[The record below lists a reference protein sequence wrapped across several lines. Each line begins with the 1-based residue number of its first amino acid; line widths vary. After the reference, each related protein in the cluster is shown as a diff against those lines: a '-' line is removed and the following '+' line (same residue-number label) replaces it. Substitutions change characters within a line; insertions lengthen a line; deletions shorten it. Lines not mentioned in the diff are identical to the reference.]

1 MMNKSILHQ
10 KLSEIL
16 DELESGNVS
25 YAKEEIAY
33 LINTL
38 HFA

>member
-1 MMNKSILHQ
+1 MNKSILYQ

-16 DELESGNVS
+16 EELESGNVN
-25 YAKEEIAY
+25 YAKEEIEY

-38 HFA
+38 HFT

>member
-1 MMNKSILHQ
+1 MNKSILHQ

-16 DELESGNVS
+16 EELELGNVS

-38 HFA
+38 HFT